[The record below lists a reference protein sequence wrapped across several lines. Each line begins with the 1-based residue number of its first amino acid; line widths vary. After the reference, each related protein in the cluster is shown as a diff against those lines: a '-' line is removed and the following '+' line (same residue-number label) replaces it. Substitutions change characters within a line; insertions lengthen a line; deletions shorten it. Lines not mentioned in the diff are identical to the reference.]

1 MLFGR
6 KKPGFVLVEPVR
18 DEKVI
23 PGREAG
29 DGQQPLADGEKPE
42 LMEYLASLPDV
53 DDPFEGIESEVE
65 EEPEEKPLTEA
76 QKLAAYIRLRSQ
88 AACITGR
95 KALEQEIENFDA
107 LIVECSEDETCRDI
121 KTVQGNKDLYYYST
135 ESMSDNYAKIAS
147 LVEEKDLP
155 ETIAQMV
162 RFNCKT
168 YPVPTPWSYFNK
180 HPYFATDPQLERA
193 KEVMDSDERY
203 KDIRLFENSQGK
215 RFFYADSIMS
225 ERYAKALAEDEPYTD

>member
-23 PGREAG
+23 PGREE
-29 DGQQPLADGEKPE
+29 GEKPE
-42 LMEYLASLPDV
+42 LMEYLASLPDAE
-53 DDPFEGIESEVE
+53 DPFAGIEPET
-65 EEPEEKPLTEA
+65 EPEEEKPLTEA

-88 AACITGR
+88 AACLTG
-95 KALEQEIENFDA
+95 KAALKEEIENLDA
-107 LIVECSEDETCRDI
+107 LIEECGEDDTCRDI
-121 KTVQGNKDLYYYST
+121 RTVHGNKDVYYYSS

-147 LVEEKDLP
+147 LVEEKNLP

-193 KEVMDSDERY
+193 KEVLYSDERY

-225 ERYAKALAEDEPYTD
+225 ERYARALAEDEPYTD